1 MADPSTEM
9 NTSTT
14 SNITFAASPNPKTQ
28 DDTLA
33 LLQLELVDQIQVYKE
48 QQSKSP
54 TKKHKKKAY
63 RSGKGDIALQDI
75 MSLTPDQQ
83 MNVLLEHHRL
93 TGQVEP
99 GDHDSDDDYSMM
111 PPLIQDKSEEQQ
123 VSTMSSSSQLDA
135 RVRLPPK
142 RYRKCN
148 VCKAEDLEQFY

>member
-14 SNITFAASPNPKTQ
+14 SNITFAASPSPKTQ
-28 DDTLA
+28 DDTVA
-33 LLQLELVDQIQVYKE
+33 LLQLELVEQIKAYTE
-48 QQSKSP
+48 QKSKSP
-54 TKKHKKKAY
+54 TTKITKKAY

-99 GDHDSDDDYSMM
+99 GEHDSDDD
-111 PPLIQDKSEEQQ
+111 
-123 VSTMSSSSQLDA
+123 
-135 RVRLPPK
+135 
-142 RYRKCN
+142 
-148 VCKAEDLEQFY
+148 